1 MFINAINFIS
11 YKCWYYLRGIVDRL
25 IHWKK
30 ITDYLE
36 TNENS
41 VMPLIANK
49 VIKTV
54 SLSFFFNVPLKLLM
68 LIPEKGKYYDMHF
81 TAFPSD

>member
-1 MFINAINFIS
+1 
-11 YKCWYYLRGIVDRL
+11 
-25 IHWKK
+25 
-30 ITDYLE
+30 
-36 TNENS
+36 
-41 VMPLIANK
+41 MPLIANK